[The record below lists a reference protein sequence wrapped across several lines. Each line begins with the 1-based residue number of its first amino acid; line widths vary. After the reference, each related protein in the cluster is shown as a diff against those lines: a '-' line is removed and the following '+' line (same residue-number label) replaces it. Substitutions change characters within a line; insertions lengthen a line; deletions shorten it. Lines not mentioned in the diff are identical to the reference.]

1 MRKLITLLLAL
12 SGAWA
17 MGSRAADAPAGTVIV
32 NTVNIA
38 YVVGG
43 APLSD
48 QASATLTVAQLVDVT
63 VSWQNS
69 SNVAVTAGAV
79 QQSLLFKVTNTGN
92 GSDKFKLTDSLVTPG
107 GISFTPAG
115 CQIYFDTA
123 GTGVFDPS
131 DVLYTAGSNDPSLA
145 QNASVDML
153 VVCNVPSGAA
163 DSALGEMKLA
173 ARSKTATGSYGTV
186 NNGGGVGGVDAV
198 VGTTTGINDA
208 TGIFQVHQI
217 AFAYTKTALVTAP
230 GGGHQPVSGA
240 TIEYTLTVTP
250 SGSATGNNVV
260 ITDPVPANTT
270 FVAGFGI
277 LLNGSAVTAPTGDY
291 NVTTPGAVTV
301 KLGNLAGT
309 ASAQIVKF
317 QVTIN

>member
-1 MRKLITLLLAL
+1 MKKLIALLQAF

-17 MGSRAADAPAGTVIV
+17 MSSRAADAPAGTVIV
-32 NTVNIA
+32 NSVDMTYIVS
-38 YVVGG
+38 GT
-43 APLSD
+43 PLAD
-48 QASATLTVAQLVDVT
+48 HASATLTVAQLVDVT

-69 SNVAVTAGAV
+69 SDVSVTAGAV

-92 GSDKFKLTDSLVTPG
+92 GTDTFHLADTLVTPG
-107 GISFTPAG
+107 GTSFTPAG

-123 GTGVFDPS
+123 ATGVFDVS
-131 DVLYTAGSNDPSLA
+131 DVLYTAGSNDPTLA
-145 QNASVDML
+145 QNASINML
-153 VVCNVPSGAA
+153 VVCNVPNGAA

-173 ARSKTATGSYGTV
+173 ATSKTATGSYGTV
-186 NNGGGVGGVDAV
+186 QNGAGVGGVDAI
-198 VGTTTGINDA
+198 VGTTTGISDA
-208 TGIFQVHQI
+208 TGIYQVHQI
-217 AFAYTKTALVTAP
+217 AFAYTKSAVVTAP

-260 ITDPVPANTT
+260 ITDPVPANTS
-270 FVAGFGI
+270 FVSGFGI
-277 LLNGSAVTAPTGDY
+277 LLNGSAVTAPNGDY